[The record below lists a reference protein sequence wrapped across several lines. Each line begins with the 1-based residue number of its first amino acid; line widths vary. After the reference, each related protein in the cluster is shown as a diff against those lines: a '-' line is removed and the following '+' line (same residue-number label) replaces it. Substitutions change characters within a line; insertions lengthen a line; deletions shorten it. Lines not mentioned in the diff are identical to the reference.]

1 MNKKTTLI
9 IAIVLLLAGLAA
21 TGNGIFWQT
30 AISDVQQRWDK
41 NHQEAGELL
50 KKSGDAQAA
59 NSPDAPQLL
68 ADLEKANRYVK
79 YAEND
84 RDDATGERNLYL
96 GIGFP
101 LLVIGLFA
109 FMKSRKK

>member
-9 IAIVLLLAGLAA
+9 IAIVLLLAGLAS

-30 AISDVQQRWDK
+30 AISEAQGRFDEHQQK
-41 NHQEAGELL
+41 AGELL

-59 NSPDAPQLL
+59 NAPDAHQLL
-68 ADLEKANRYVK
+68 EELEKANRYVT
-79 YAEND
+79 YAAQD
-84 RDDATGERNLYL
+84 RDDAAGERNLYL
-96 GIGFP
+96 GIGLP
-101 LLVIGLFA
+101 LLVIGVFA